1 MFLIVSHGS
10 LSVYKAPLVFDN
22 FDSFLGSECSMKI
35 QQLHMVNNQI
45 PKEHNAIREW
55 QTMITNIREYIGA
68 L

>member
-22 FDSFLGSECSMKI
+22 FDGLLGSECSMKI

-45 PKEHNAIREW
+45 SKERIAIREW
-55 QTMITNIREYIGA
+55 QTRITNMREYIGA